1 MAPTPTLQEVIDSV
15 RHDSSTGDALDQL
28 RTAAATVAELSAVG
42 DEALGYFVDRARRS
56 RHSWTDISA
65 ALGVTRQAAHKRFAA
80 ATRPPGLDQ
89 FTARAL
95 RVVAAAADV
104 AHHLGHPYVG
114 TEHLLLSLYAEEGGV
129 ARMVLTGAGISR
141 DAAEQAVLH
150 RVPRRNETP
159 EPPLPHT
166 ARAAAVL
173 EGTLREALQL
183 GHNYVGT
190 EHLLLAFYAE
200 PVVAATSKPE
210 SGYRRGGGMAAEIL
224 TGLGL
229 DRATA
234 RDRVV
239 RVLASYTP
247 DGGTGA

>member
-1 MAPTPTLQEVIDSV
+1 MAPTPTLQEIIDSV
-15 RHDSSTGDALDQL
+15 RHDTPTGNALAQL
-28 RTAAATVAELSAVG
+28 RGAAATVAELSEVG

-56 RHSWTDISA
+56 GHTWTDISA

-104 AHHLGHPYVG
+104 ARDLGHPYVG
-114 TEHLLLSLYAEEGGV
+114 TEHLLLCLYAEEGGV
-129 ARMVLTGAGISR
+129 ARAVLTGAGIDR
-141 DAAEQAVLH
+141 DAVEQAVLH
-150 RVPRRNETP
+150 RVPRRDETP

-173 EGTLREALQL
+173 EATVREALQL
-183 GHNYVGT
+183 GHSYIGT

-200 PVVAATSKPE
+200 PVVAATAKPE
-210 SGYRRGGGMAAEIL
+210 FGYRRGGGMAAEIL
-224 TGLGL
+224 TELGL
-229 DRATA
+229 DRETA
-234 RDRVV
+234 RNRVV
-239 RVLASYTP
+239 HVLASYTP